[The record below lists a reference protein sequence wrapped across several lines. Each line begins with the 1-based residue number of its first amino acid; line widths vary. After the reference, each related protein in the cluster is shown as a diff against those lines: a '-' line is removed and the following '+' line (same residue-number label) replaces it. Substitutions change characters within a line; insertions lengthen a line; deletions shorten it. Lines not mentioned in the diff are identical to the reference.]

1 MGLRDIWARS
11 LEGREAA
18 SPDLAA
24 RRRPY
29 QAGCL
34 SAKPTAHDSN
44 PVDGIEVA
52 SRAQKTGNSAE
63 LAIPIHD

>member
-44 PVDGIEVA
+44 PADGIDVA
-52 SRAQKTGNSAE
+52 SRAQKTRNSAE
-63 LAIPIHD
+63 LTTPIHD